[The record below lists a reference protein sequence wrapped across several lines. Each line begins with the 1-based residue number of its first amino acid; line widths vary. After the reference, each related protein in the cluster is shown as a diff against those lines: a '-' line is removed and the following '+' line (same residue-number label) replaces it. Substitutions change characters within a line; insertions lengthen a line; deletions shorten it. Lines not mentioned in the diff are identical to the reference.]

1 MKASTNLHVLRSKN
15 ANAVMGTGSVAF
27 GFKRV
32 EDARIIAQKV
42 KDIGQN
48 VKVWYTAIKPDKF
61 VLTTAPKTT
70 LKSPILPDNAPNTYN
85 ATPNKYDTYDSFD
98 LVSMDSNTFLN
109 EMLAYNLSVRV
120 IERIK
125 VENNFYTLYSDFG
138 YEPYYTNDELVIM
151 FERQMML

>member
-1 MKASTNLHVLRSKN
+1 MKASTNLHVLRSKK

-70 LKSPILPDNAPNTYN
+70 LTSPILSDNAPT
-85 ATPNKYDTYDSFD
+85 NKYDTYNSFD
-98 LVSMDSNTFLN
+98 LVSIDSNTFLN
-109 EMLAYNLSVRV
+109 EMLTYNLSVRV